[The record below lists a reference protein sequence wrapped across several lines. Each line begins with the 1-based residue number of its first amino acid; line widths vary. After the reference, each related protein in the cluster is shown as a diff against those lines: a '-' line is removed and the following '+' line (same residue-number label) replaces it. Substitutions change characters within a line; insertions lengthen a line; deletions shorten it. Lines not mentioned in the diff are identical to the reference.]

1 MSVSHPLSGL
11 VTWIK
16 LSSWRL
22 LKIEDLVLSKM
33 NNCMG
38 VSKFSKVRLLF
49 FFMLEDVSQ
58 NALFELWE
66 SLFLKIDGTIFKE
79 REEIYKFSGWWN
91 DKVETNFPEV
101 TGLY

>member
-49 FFMLEDVSQ
+49 FYARGRLSKCFV
-58 NALFELWE
+58 
-66 SLFLKIDGTIFKE
+66 
-79 REEIYKFSGWWN
+79 
-91 DKVETNFPEV
+91 
-101 TGLY
+101 